1 MEKLPKDVEH
11 IILRYKIEM
20 EHYEQQQVYMGQIC
34 AIIRRFKFQFKLI
47 ADLIAPLMNT
57 PDMAYLQALT
67 LRVDNDD
74 MHDLLDAVQIILS
87 V

>member
-1 MEKLPKDVEH
+1 MDKLPKDVEH
-11 IILRYKIEM
+11 IILTDKIEM
-20 EHYEQQQVYMGQIC
+20 EHYEQQQEYMGQIC
-34 AIIRRFKFQFKLI
+34 AIIRSFKFEFKLI

-67 LRVDNDD
+67 LQVDNDD
-74 MHDLLDAVQIILS
+74 MHDLLDAVQFILS